1 MIKAET
7 RVKELEE
14 SLTQFIEDF
23 ETLNSDLSVCAQKL
37 ALAESRVE
45 LLTKKSNELEIQN
58 NDLLEKITKIKKP
71 PPKTVK
77 VNLCTHYEGSS
88 FNPEE
93 LMKLLENQ
101 NI

>member
-1 MIKAET
+1 M
-7 RVKELEE
+7 
-14 SLTQFIEDF
+14 
-23 ETLNSDLSVCAQKL
+23 

-45 LLTKKSNELEIQN
+45 LLNKKNLEIESANNELM
-58 NDLLEKITKIKKP
+58 DKIAKVKKP

-77 VNLCTHYEGSS
+77 VNLCTHYENSKG

-93 LMKLLENQ
+93 LMKVLENQ